1 MREVLYRVI
10 GKLKGSILNVSG
22 PQPVAH
28 EQSLA
33 QVVAE
38 KVSWR
43 LEAGC
48 ALQAGQAG
56 GAGWVSLG
64 KRAKGHSK
72 VCTGGWSQ
80 EVSHGAGCLTPE
92 EIIEHRPQR
101 LLKHRVCF
109 PR

>member
-10 GKLKGSILNVSG
+10 GILKGSILNVSG

-38 KVSWR
+38 KVSWK

-48 ALQAGQAG
+48 VLQARQAG
-56 GAGWVSLG
+56 GARWVSLG

-72 VCTGGWSQ
+72 VCTGVGGRV
-80 EVSHGAGCLTPE
+80 VSWG
-92 EIIEHRPQR
+92 R
-101 LLKHRVCF
+101 LLGSRGNN
-109 PR
+109 